1 MKIGLICPYNIFK
14 NGGVQDCVRNLQKE
28 LNRRGHE
35 VIIITPAPRKTD
47 VTGYK
52 GVIFIGGLIDT
63 KYPFQ
68 TTAQI
73 SLSIES
79 NRIRRVLEVE
89 KFDILHF
96 HEPWVPMMSPQILA
110 ASKAVNIATFHAK
123 LPETKTT
130 KVLERVIAPYARLVM
145 KKIDGM
151 TAVSDEAAIYVRG
164 LTHKNVKII
173 PNCVDFEKYRY
184 VKKSKSGNK
193 QIIIYIGRLEK
204 RKGVKHL
211 LKAYELLI
219 QKYPKIQL
227 EIAGDGPERA
237 KLENYVNKKRLTGV
251 KFLGF
256 VSEKQKVQMY
266 TRAKIFC
273 SPALYGESFGIVLL
287 EAMARGVVTVA
298 GNNPGYRQVMKGA
311 GEVSLV
317 DPKNHED
324 FSKRLEKM
332 LFDEKV
338 RTAWINWSQKYIKN
352 FDLAKIAR
360 QYEDVYRGY
369 LNEKNKKKN

>member
-35 VIIITPAPRKTD
+35 VVIITPAPRKTD
-47 VTGYK
+47 VTGHK
-52 GVIFIGGLIDT
+52 AVIFIGGLIDA

-79 NRIRRVLEVE
+79 NRIRRVLEAE

-110 ASKAVNIATFHAK
+110 ASNAVNIATFHAK
-123 LPETKTT
+123 LPETRTT
-130 KVLERVIAPYARLVM
+130 KVLERMIAPYARLVM

-184 VKKSKSGNK
+184 IKKSKLGNK
-193 QIIIYIGRLEK
+193 ETIIYIGRLEK

-211 LKAYELLI
+211 LKAYELLVR
-219 QKYPKIQL
+219 KYPGIQL

-237 KLENYVNKKRLTGV
+237 KLENYANKKGLNGV
-251 KFLGF
+251 RFLGF
-256 VSEKQKVQMY
+256 VSEKQKVRMY
-266 TRAKIFC
+266 AKAAIFC

-298 GNNPGYRQVMKGA
+298 GNNSGYHQVMKGA
-311 GEVSLV
+311 GQLSLT
-317 DPKNHED
+317 DPKDHHG
-324 FSKRLEKM
+324 FCLKLEKM
-332 LFDEKV
+332 LFDKKV
-338 RTAWINWSQKYIKN
+338 RKTWISWSQKYIKN
-352 FDLAKIAR
+352 FDLAKIAG

-369 LNEKNKKKN
+369 LNEKNKTKN